1 MLTLEEL
8 NGGFSL
14 GDWDVLPSQR
24 ILRRDEHVERPEP
37 MVFDVLLALAERDGD
52 LVTKDELIDEVWK
65 GRAFSDEVIQ
75 QKISQ
80 LRGHL
85 GDQRPYEY
93 VGTLPRKGYQLLQP
107 VVLHRQSETE
117 SHGPPPVEARSDRR
131 WKAVAT
137 AVLLGFL
144 AIAWVIGNDR
154 EEGLP
159 AACSLAVLPI
169 ENLSGDPNNLYI
181 AEGIK
186 NTLAQRLNEL
196 PECTIKIAREV
207 YDGEWTDIAKQLGVA
222 SLLHGTVQLQDDT
235 VKIDYF
241 IILGRDGTQS
251 DSGQVSGA
259 LGNLFD
265 IQERLA
271 RAVRSKLA
279 GDSVPELI
287 TKPAPDSAAHN
298 SFMRGMYK
306 LEHRFEGNNLEDA
319 IELFQESIRRDESY
333 GPAYLGLATAYALL
347 PDYRNADLETNHRLA
362 IETIEEGI
370 EKDGSITDP
379 AGAIYGF
386 VYYQKKQWL
395 EAEKNYQRAV
405 TAPVV
410 DANAFSWYSMMLA
423 ATGRIE
429 DARDMALA
437 AEDLA
442 PDNGVL
448 ASRIAMVYTWLNN
461 TAKAYEYFDRA
472 NDLHATGTI
481 HVIAHALLLQRNGQ
495 LELSQ
500 NLAFAAVTME
510 SGATD
515 WIDKVYAALGER
527 TPERIAIALDAINQ
541 AWEERRVSPEPVL
554 VTRSLLGDIDG
565 AMAIARLLEEPGMLF
580 SMEILFMPE
589 LMPLREHPEFLPLL
603 ERLGVVGYWDSVGC
617 RWVDHRVDCQD

>member
-52 LVTKDELIDEVWK
+52 LVTKDELI
-65 GRAFSDEVIQ
+65 DEVIQ

-271 RAVRSKLA
+271 RA
-279 GDSVPELI
+279 
-287 TKPAPDSAAHN
+287 
-298 SFMRGMYK
+298 K